1 MHYLEITLHK
11 ALHERIPDMKQRMHN
26 MCMDFLLDEEKAV
39 VKMLTAEAVI
49 KSGSALSFAAHLCDE
64 GIRGSVKACTT
75 RLMDTEPDH
84 LHPTKSDAEIL
95 EARAKQAE
103 DPLTKAKLEE
113 LRPSLKEL

>member
-1 MHYLEITLHK
+1 
-11 ALHERIPDMKQRMHN
+11 

-49 KSGSALSFAAHLCDE
+49 KADLHYRLQPTCDK

-84 LHPTKSDAEIL
+84 LHPTKSDAEII